1 MKQKILLINP
11 PLHFSNNIPY
21 CLDVSVPPLGI
32 LYLASYINKYSSNF
46 EAMVLDVAEAGLSL
60 QQIVRFIND
69 VNPFVIG
76 ITSMTP
82 QLQGA
87 VELARFLKNDP
98 SFDKKIFLGGPHIS
112 GEPGFMNRYNNL
124 FDYAITG
131 EGEKTFLESINK
143 LLNGETIPI
152 IQRGDIVM
160 DLDTIPF
167 PDRTLINRPKYSKY
181 ESMIFSR
188 GCPYDCYYC
197 SRPAVSKK
205 VRYRYPENMLREIEE
220 AYEYC
225 GGKINFQDDTLTINR
240 KKIIELCDAIIGRS
254 LKLVWECNT
263 RIDLVDDELLAKMRQ
278 AGCSLIHF
286 GIESGN
292 EELRKRQIH
301 KGNFSNRQIKEVFG
315 WCRKNG
321 IKIACYFMIGH
332 PGETKE
338 TLDETK
344 KMIFESDID
353 LLGVSIP
360 TPFPGSELY
369 HIAEKDGLI
378 NKNIIDSFAEKKLG
392 EGYVGNYPIYVPD
405 GIEREYLFE
414 VMKDINRKF
423 YVNFSTFWKTLRRDI
438 FSLKNLKKDATDLM
452 SLVLNG
458 VSSRKPYKNKKSEA
472 RKYAQKH

>member
-1 MKQKILLINP
+1 MRKIAIINP
-11 PLHFSNNIPY
+11 PLYFSESVPHSM
-21 CLDVSVPPLGI
+21 DVSVPPLGV
-32 LYLASYINKYSSNF
+32 LYLASYLNGYSPDF
-46 EAMVLDVAEAGLSL
+46 EAVVIDAAEAQLSL
-60 QQIVRFIND
+60 QQIMGRIKELE
-69 VNPFVIG
+69 PFAVG
-76 ITSMTP
+76 ITSMTA

-87 VELARFLKNDP
+87 VELAAYLQKQPGFK
-98 SFDKKIFLGGPHIS
+98 SKIFLGGPHIS
-112 GEPGFMNRYNNL
+112 GDPDFINRHRDI

-131 EGEKTFLESINK
+131 EGEKTFLDSLTR
-143 LLNGETIPI
+143 LLKGEEIPI
-152 IQRGDIVM
+152 LQRGDIVTE
-160 DLDTIPF
+160 LDTIPF
-167 PDRTLINRPKYSKY
+167 PHKKLINRDRYSKY

-205 VRYRYPENMLREIEE
+205 VRYRSPKNMIREIEE

-240 KKIIELCDAIIGRS
+240 KKIIELCDAIIGRP
-254 LKLVWECNT
+254 LKLEWECNT
-263 RIDLVDDELLAKMRQ
+263 RIDLVDEELLARLRQ

-301 KGNFSNRQIKEVFG
+301 KGSFSNRQIKEVFG
-315 WCRKNG
+315 WCHKNG
-321 IKIACYFMIGH
+321 IKIACYFMVGH

-338 TLDETK
+338 TLEETK
-344 KMIFESDID
+344 RMILGSKID
-353 LLGVSIP
+353 LVGVSIP

-369 HIAEKDGLI
+369 DISERNGIISKD
-378 NKNIIDSFAEKKLG
+378 IIDAFAEKRLG

-405 GIEREYLFE
+405 GIEREYLFK

-423 YVNFSTFWKTLRRDI
+423 YVNFNTFWKTLRRDI
-438 FSLKNLKKDATDLM
+438 FSLKSLKKDASDLI

-472 RKYAQKH
+472 RKYAQEQ